1 MKSANRTIQ
10 VQKATNLGVMPL
22 FISMMHRHLEKEKPV
37 GVKIPVAGGVSYSL
51 PIDLLSLSIDD
62 QSLLREVSSVT
73 LTYRT
78 P

>member
-1 MKSANRTIQ
+1 MKSVNRTIQ
-10 VQKATNLGVMPL
+10 VRKATNLGVMPL

-37 GVKIPVAGGVSYSL
+37 GVKTPTASGVNYSL

-62 QSLLREVSSVT
+62 QSLLREVASVT

>member
-10 VQKATNLGVMPL
+10 VRKAINLGVMPL

-37 GVKIPVAGGVSYSL
+37 GVKIPAGGVNYSL

-62 QSLLREVSSVT
+62 QSLLREVASVT